1 MKLYRYLMAA
11 VVMAAVLTG
20 CRTRVDPYY
29 PRDNQRPGTNQGGNG
44 NQGNTDQ
51 NKDPELKENKTW
63 EISYGDRMTIV
74 DEDSGKEVLCE
85 KIIVNNILPD
95 NQKYL
100 VSVINKTNYASY
112 HGDILAFMKYELET
126 NSQNI
131 YQGETQVIPFGL
143 FRHGTW
149 YAFVI
154 GLDSGKKLTG
164 EYTYTKFTVEE
175 EEPTAEYLSWLGN
188 WTVSDGR
195 ISYDIQISKEEANQ
209 VYRLD
214 GWEVREGNSDWV
226 QMNLEYLETSFEPS
240 DGRMYFVSQYITTY
254 EDEDLDGAKVD
265 ELFLGIID
273 YDGITEEMGLYI
285 IPDEGIDLAY
295 AQREDE
301 DHVSINPCNIKV
313 DVGNDTF
320 DGKFFCMQY
329 VFQEVS
335 NGNWHYYNN
344 DSVSFF
350 DNAGSPLQVTMVRT
364 KGETNVN
371 RSAFMRNGKAILT
384 GEDKPLRGKVY
395 RPRSENRAVK
405 AVKL

>member
-11 VVMAAVLTG
+11 VLMAAVLTG

-63 EISYGDRMTIV
+63 EISYGGRMTKV

-126 NSQNI
+126 NSQDI
-131 YQGETQVIPFGL
+131 YQGETQVIPFSL

-154 GLDSGKKLTG
+154 ALDNNKKLTG
-164 EYTYTKFTVEE
+164 EYAWCKFDVEE
-175 EEPTAEYLSWLGN
+175 EVPTEEYLSWLGK

-195 ISYDIQISKEEANQ
+195 VSYDLTISKEEANQ
-209 VYRLD
+209 IYRVD
-214 GWEVREGNSDWV
+214 GWEVRDGLNDWV
-226 QMNLEYLETSFEPS
+226 QMNQEYLEAFYEPS
-240 DGRMYFVSQYITTY
+240 NGRLYFVSQYIFTY
-254 EDEDLDGAKVD
+254 NDEDLDGASVD
-265 ELFLGIID
+265 ELFLGQID

-285 IPDEGIDLAY
+285 VPDEGIDLAY
-295 AQREDE
+295 AVLESDDNAQ
-301 DHVSINPCNIKV
+301 IYPCNIEV
-313 DVGNDTF
+313 NVGNDKF
-320 DGKFFCMQY
+320 YGKFYCMQY
-329 VFQEVS
+329 VYQEVKT
-335 NGNWHYYNN
+335 GVWHVYNQ
-344 DSVSFF
+344 DVLSFF
-350 DNAGSPLQVTMVRT
+350 DNVGGQRQVSMVKINNGGAAPTSIVR
-364 KGETNVN
+364 
-371 RSAFMRNGKAILT
+371 RNGKLAAT
-384 GEDKPLRGKVY
+384 GEEKPLRGRVY
-395 RPRSENRAVK
+395 QPREGRVAT

>member
-1 MKLYRYLMAA
+1 MKLDRYLMAA

-29 PRDNQRPGTNQGGNG
+29 PHGNQRLGGNG

-154 GLDSGKKLTG
+154 ALDNNKKLTG
-164 EYTYTKFTVEE
+164 EYAWCKFDVEE
-175 EEPTAEYLSWLGN
+175 EVPTEEYLSWLGN

-226 QMNLEYLETSFEPS
+226 QMNLEYLETFFEPS
-240 DGRMYFVSQYITTY
+240 DGRMYFVSQYLTTY

-295 AQREDE
+295 AQQEDE
-301 DHVSINPCNIKV
+301 DHVTINPCNIKV
-313 DVGNDTF
+313 DVGNDKF

-329 VFQEVS
+329 VYQEVS

-350 DNAGSPLQVTMVRT
+350 DNAGSPVQVTMVRT

-371 RSAFMRNGKAILT
+371 RSAVMRNGKIAET

>member
-1 MKLYRYLMAA
+1 MKLDRYLMAA

-29 PRDNQRPGTNQGGNG
+29 PRG
-44 NQGNTDQ
+44 NQKPDTPSGQQPSTPDPQTDPKPNPNSTWQISYEGRKVVNGENTD
-51 NKDPELKENKTW
+51 
-63 EISYGDRMTIV
+63 EIR
-74 DEDSGKEVLCE
+74 
-85 KIIVNNILPD
+85 VNNIPIT
-95 NQKYL
+95 QQYL
-100 VSVINKTNYASY
+100 VSVINKANYATY
-112 HGDILAFMKYELET
+112 GGDVIAFFKNELAN
-126 NSQNI
+126 NSE
-131 YQGETQVIPFGL
+131 YVYVGSPEVIQFSR

-154 GLDSGKKLTG
+154 GLDSKKNITG
-164 EYTYTKFTVEE
+164 EYTYCKFNVEE

-240 DGRMYFVSQYITTY
+240 DGRMYFVSQYLTTY

-265 ELFLGIID
+265 ELFLGVID

-295 AQREDE
+295 AQQEDE
-301 DHVSINPCNIKV
+301 DHVTINPCNIKV

-329 VFQEVS
+329 VYQEVS

-350 DNAGSPLQVTMVRT
+350 DNAGSPVQVTMVRT

-371 RSAFMRNGKAILT
+371 RSAVMRNGKIAET